1 MRPAGLEGA
10 ADGPQMS
17 SGKEAV
23 LTQRW
28 SMHRARVKSRNRNV
42 SVTNG
47 PENKVSC

>member
-1 MRPAGLEGA
+1 MGT
-10 ADGPQMS
+10 QMS
-17 SGKEAV
+17 SGKEAA

-28 SMHRARVKSRNRNV
+28 SMHRTHVKSQNRNV